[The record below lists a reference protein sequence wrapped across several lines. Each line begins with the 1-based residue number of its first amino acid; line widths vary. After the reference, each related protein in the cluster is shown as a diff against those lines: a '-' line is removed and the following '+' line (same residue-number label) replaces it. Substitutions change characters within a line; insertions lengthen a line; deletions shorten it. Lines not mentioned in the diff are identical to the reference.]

1 MLRNLVPALCLVG
14 LAFAS
19 GAHLHGRE
27 RGAGHS
33 VPVHQDTAAGQK
45 PPAAQDEAAI
55 DRGRLLYG
63 FYCMS
68 CHGGDGRGGVDGGSD
83 LRESPMLSADD
94 GGKQFAAFLPEG
106 RPEQRM
112 PATPLADHEIADL
125 WAFLQVLVPPAVPA
139 SADAAANP
147 VVGDATAGARHF
159 KTAGCGGCHS
169 ITGDLEKIGTRLEVS
184 AIHQRLLLPPADGRQ
199 DGAPSTPRSARALR
213 RHTESVKGLSE
224 QALRDVAVYLA
235 TLR

>member
-1 MLRNLVPALCLVG
+1 MLRNLTPALCLVG
-14 LAFAS
+14 LAFAA

-27 RGAGHS
+27 KGAGHS
-33 VPVHQDTAAGQK
+33 APLHQDAAAGQK
-45 PPAAQDEAAI
+45 PPAAPDEAAL

-83 LRESPMLSADD
+83 LRESAMLAADD

-112 PATPLADHEIADL
+112 PPTPLADHEIAAL
-125 WAFLQVLVPPAVPA
+125 WAFLQVLVPAPVPA
-139 SADAAANP
+139 GAEAAGDP
-147 VVGDATAGARHF
+147 VMGDATLGQRHF

-169 ITGDLEKIGTRLEVS
+169 ITGDLAKIGTRLEAS
-184 AIHQRLLLPPADGRQ
+184 AIHTRLLLPPAGGRKG
-199 DGAPSTPRSARALR
+199 GAASTPGAANALR

-224 QALRDVAVYLA
+224 QALRDLAAYLA